1 MKAVKI
7 AELKDSLSEHLRAV
21 ERGAEVIVSDRNRP
35 IARIIR
41 FEEKDG
47 ELTIDEP
54 EVPFKTVRS
63 KRFARGPRGRVS
75 SLQLLAVERAD
86 R

>member
-1 MKAVKI
+1 
-7 AELKDSLSEHLRAV
+7 LSEHLRAV

-35 IARIIR
+35 IARIVR
-41 FEEKDG
+41 FDGGDG

-63 KRFARGPRGRVS
+63 KRFPRGPRGRVS
-75 SLQLLAVERAD
+75 SLRLLAEERAE